1 MIDKAFLEYYRCPQE
16 FADFQSDTGLDEA
29 ARKRYFTFGGDV
41 TCYGAVSLEGDG
53 EAFPDAMG
61 CVRSE
66 GSTWRLAFSPTE
78 AAANLR
84 FERYVSRDPQPLWKR
99 ATRTLYYGLRPGL
112 PVSFRR
118 HLQRRWLRGWED
130 KPFPHWPVDRSV
142 DQMFEK
148 LMTLRLQMTGSQR
161 VPFVWFWPDGKQS
174 CSIMTHDVETAA
186 GLNFCRELMNIDDS
200 FGIKS
205 SFQLIP
211 EARYNATDEV
221 RSSIWERG
229 FEVNVHDLK
238 HDGCLFADRETFMQA
253 ATRVNEH
260 AKRFGSRGFR
270 SGALYRNVEWFGA
283 FTFSYDMSVP
293 NVGHLDP
300 QPGGCCTVMPFF
312 VGGILELPVT
322 TVQDY
327 TLFHILNLNSCALW
341 RRQIDHIQEHHG
353 LISVIVHPDYLDSRQ
368 ARSTYAELLMYLARI
383 QEEAGL
389 WTALPGDVDKWWRQR
404 DAMALVSSGIGWRI
418 EGAGCERARLAYAT
432 TNNGRL
438 EYQLAA

>member
-1 MIDKAFLEYYRCPQE
+1 MVDQAFLDYYHCPQE
-16 FADFQSDTGLDEA
+16 FADFQSDLGLNEG
-29 ARKRYFTFGGDV
+29 ARTRYFTFGRDV
-41 TCYGAVSLEGDG
+41 TCYGAVSLKADG
-53 EAFPDAMG
+53 ETLPDAMR

-66 GSTWRLAFSPTE
+66 GSTCRLAFSPTE
-78 AAANLR
+78 IAANLR
-84 FERYVSRDPQPLWKR
+84 FEQYVSRSPQPLWKR
-99 ATRTLYYGLRPGL
+99 ATGSVYYALRPGL

-148 LMTLRLQMTGSQR
+148 LMTLRLQMTGTQR
-161 VPFVWFWPDGKQS
+161 VPFVWFWPEGKQS
-174 CSIMTHDVETAA
+174 CAIMTHDVETAA
-186 GLNFCRELMNIDDS
+186 GLNFRRELMNIDDS
-200 FGIKS
+200 FEIKS

-221 RSSIWERG
+221 RASIWERG

-238 HDGCLFADRETFMQA
+238 HDGRLFADHETFMQA

-270 SGALYRNVEWFGA
+270 SGALYRNVKWFRA

-312 VGGILELPVT
+312 VGDILELPVT

-327 TLFHILNLNSCALW
+327 TLFHILHLNSSLLW
-341 RRQIDHIQEHHG
+341 QRQIDSIHEHHG
-353 LISVIVHPDYLDSRQ
+353 LISVIVHPDYLNSTQ
-368 ARSTYAELLMYLARI
+368 ARNMYLELLTYIARMRA
-383 QEEAGL
+383 EANL
-389 WTALPGDVDKWWRQR
+389 WTALPGDVDTWWRQR
-404 DAMALVSSGIGWRI
+404 HAMALVPSGTGWRI

-432 TNNGRL
+432 INGGRL
-438 EYQLAA
+438 EYQVAT